1 MDHAQSGTLAE
12 VAERRAGYRVHAAL
26 PVQIRGLDS
35 KGKPYCMVALS
46 EVITRDGGLI
56 VASVSLATGAHVT
69 MARGNKEAEAKVVA
83 LVRFLDESNAYGIR
97 FLGDAP
103 SFWGIQAWDGK
114 PEPPAGRVILQCSE
128 CKISS
133 VVELGEVD
141 MVVMECV
148 PVLGH
153 FCTNCNTKTL
163 WEPPQSLTDE
173 LLVTGSAV
181 FSMPTRRQHQ
191 QQEMLKQ
198 IRPGGTR
205 EQRRFRRVA
214 LQRVRACIRSVGRTE
229 DVTSVMD
236 FSRGGLRFTSTV
248 DYQAGER
255 VEVAVPFTPGA
266 GNIFVWAKVVRV
278 LLRARGDLPGVYAC
292 EYLNKQ

>member
-1 MDHAQSGTLAE
+1 MDHAQAGTLAE
-12 VAERRAGYRVHAAL
+12 LSERRAGYRVHAAL
-26 PVQIRGLDS
+26 PVQIRGIDS
-35 KGKPYCMVALS
+35 SGKPYCMVALS

-56 VASVSLATGAHVT
+56 VTSVSLATGAHVT
-69 MARGNKEAEAKVVA
+69 MARGSNEAEAKVVA
-83 LVRFLDESNAYGIR
+83 LVRFLDQSNAYGIR

-103 SFWGIQAWDGK
+103 SFWGIQVWDGK
-114 PEPPAGRVILQCSE
+114 PEPPAGRVVLQCSE
-128 CKISS
+128 CKNSS
-133 VVELGEVD
+133 VLELGEVD

-153 FCTNCNTKTL
+153 FCSNCNTETL
-163 WEPPQSLTDE
+163 WEPPQSLSDD

-181 FSMPTRRQHQ
+181 FSMPTQRHTMRQ
-191 QQEMLKQ
+191 QQQ
-198 IRPGGTR
+198 TRPGGTR

-248 DYQAGER
+248 DYQAGKR
-255 VEVAVPFTPGA
+255 LEVAVPYTPGA